1 MFSKYN
7 RKDYENLSI
16 KKFLE
21 KIDNRP
27 HYSIVGRTVRFYGKY
42 HYNGGAYRTVS
53 TKDYDIS
60 SKKASA
66 LIDDIRNPE
75 MMF

>member
-7 RKDYENLSI
+7 PKEYKNLSI
-16 KKFLE
+16 KRFLDT
-21 KIDNRP
+21 IDNRP
-27 HYSIVGRTVRFYGKY
+27 HYSIVGRTVRFYGRY
-42 HYNGGAYRTVS
+42 HYNGGAYRIVS
-53 TKDYDIS
+53 TKAYDVS

-66 LIDDIRNPE
+66 LIDDIDNPE

>member
-7 RKDYENLSI
+7 PKEYENLSI
-16 KKFLE
+16 KRFLD

-53 TKDYDIS
+53 TKAYDVS
-60 SKKASA
+60 SRKASE
-66 LIDDIRNPE
+66 LIDDIRNPDF
-75 MMF
+75 MF

>member
-7 RKDYENLSI
+7 PKEYENLSI
-16 KKFLE
+16 KRFLD

-27 HYSIVGRTVRFYGKY
+27 RYSIVGRTVRFYGKY

-53 TKDYDIS
+53 TKAYDIS

-66 LIDDIRNPE
+66 LINDINDPE

>member
-7 RKDYENLSI
+7 SKDYENLSI
-16 KKFLE
+16 KRFLD

-27 HYSIVGRTVRFYGKY
+27 HYSIVGRMVRFYGKY

-53 TKDYDIS
+53 TKAYDVS

-66 LIDDIRNPE
+66 LINDIDNPE

>member
-16 KKFLE
+16 KRFLD

-53 TKDYDIS
+53 TKAYDVS

-66 LIDDIRNPE
+66 LIDDIRNPDF
-75 MMF
+75 MF